1 MRSRGS
7 RRRIA
12 PTCSVRQVRSP
23 VITRTHD
30 VEMAFGNVPAL
41 EEVLRVLA
49 EIEFAVNG

>member
-7 RRRIA
+7 HRRIA
-12 PTCSVRQVRSP
+12 PTCSSQRVRSP

-30 VEMAFGNVPAL
+30 VEMAFGNAPTL

-49 EIEFAVNG
+49 EIESVING